1 MCIPQKSWPLLLAD
15 RLAGYANM
23 PARIPSRPRPI
34 TTRAV
39 RGTLLHGSKVHLPK
53 RSAAEEELLSL
64 LGDLL
69 SVWEAEHVQLPT
81 LAPGALIGALLEA
94 RGLPQQALVGPV
106 FSQRSAASEVISGRR
121 ALTYRHV
128 QKLAAYFGV
137 SPAVFFPQHSHG
149 Q

>member
-1 MCIPQKSWPLLLAD
+1 MTGTSNYADLLARVQPRSITSEAEAAALQELID
-15 RLAGYANM
+15 RL
-23 PARIPSRPRPI
+23 
-34 TTRAV
+34 
-39 RGTLLHGSKVHLPK
+39 LDLPK

-106 FSQRSAASEVISGRR
+106 FAQRSAASEVISGRR

-128 QKLAAYFGV
+128 QKLVAFFGV
-137 SPAVFFPQHSHG
+137 SPAVFFPQHGHG